1 MDINKEFDIANSDG
15 GKMIL
20 FEEFCGWAITKG
32 LDLEDDD
39 DYDQDN
45 FAG

>member
-1 MDINKEFDIANSDG
+1 
-15 GKMIL
+15 MIL
-20 FEEFCGWAITKG
+20 FKEFAEWAITKG

-45 FAG
+45 FTG